1 MFLAAQ
7 RVPVQGVHYATE
19 TLSRGANGT
28 AKLKS
33 RFAGARF
40 HEETDPAPR
49 QAALGC
55 TLGALSFLRRPVKIE
70 PRETP
75 VTRVTQFHLSFAFRE
90 RTGILIHARRTS
102 GTLRPRILS
111 LSSIHSRLFFAPL
124 FFLRRPAPAPLV
136 DVFLSLK
143 FCSSVSSS
151 FSHFFFLSLA
161 SFRAP
166 MLL

>member
-1 MFLAAQ
+1 MLRAAQ
-7 RVPVQGVHYATE
+7 RRAVPVRGVHYATE
-19 TLSRGANGT
+19 TLSREANGM
-28 AKLKS
+28 AELKS

-40 HEETDPAPR
+40 HEETDPAS
-49 QAALGC
+49 GC
-55 TLGALSFLRRPVKIE
+55 SRMCALGALSFLRRPVKIE

-90 RTGILIHARRTS
+90 RAGILIHARRTS
-102 GTLRPRILS
+102 GTLRRIYSPPPPLYSESPS
-111 LSSIHSRLFFAPL
+111 LHS
-124 FFLRRPAPAPLV
+124 FFLPLDPAPLV

-151 FSHFFFLSLA
+151 FSHFFFSLA
-161 SFRAP
+161 SFCAP